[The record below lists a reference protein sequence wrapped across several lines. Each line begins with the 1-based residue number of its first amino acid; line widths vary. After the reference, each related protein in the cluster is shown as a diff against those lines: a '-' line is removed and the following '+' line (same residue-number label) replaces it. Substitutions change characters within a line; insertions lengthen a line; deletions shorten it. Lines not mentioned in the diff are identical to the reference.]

1 MDPDGEEKYNVTVQ
15 QPSFEQQVKEKE
27 ENLQK

>member
-1 MDPDGEEKYNVTVQ
+1 MDPDGEEKYNVKVQ

>member
-1 MDPDGEEKYNVTVQ
+1 MDPDCEEKYNVIFQ
-15 QPSFEQQVKEKE
+15 QPSFEHQVKEKE